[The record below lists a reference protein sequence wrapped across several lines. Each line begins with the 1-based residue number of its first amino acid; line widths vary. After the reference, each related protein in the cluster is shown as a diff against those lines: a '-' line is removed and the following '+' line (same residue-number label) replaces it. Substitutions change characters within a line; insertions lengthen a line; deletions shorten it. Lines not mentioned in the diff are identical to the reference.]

1 MNNLWDQNSLKN
13 RQKNFWNR
21 IPKNNNNNFVS
32 YSSQMSLINNGEDV
46 KVYQRDE
53 YNDSSKNHYLR
64 EDKSIN
70 NNRLNKFIEEIF
82 MSQEVKDFFTTY
94 SDFVTKVT
102 SEPSL
107 DIEALKKSMDEI
119 ESSSDVK
126 IPRLLTAA
134 LGLGSESG
142 EFVEIVKKMILQGKP
157 ASEENIFHMKRELG
171 DIIWYWTTACAS
183 LGLDPYEVIS
193 ENQKKLEAR
202 YGEKFEVQ
210 RSEVRKEGDL

>member
-1 MNNLWDQNSLKN
+1 
-13 RQKNFWNR
+13 
-21 IPKNNNNNFVS
+21 
-32 YSSQMSLINNGEDV
+32 
-46 KVYQRDE
+46 
-53 YNDSSKNHYLR
+53 
-64 EDKSIN
+64 
-70 NNRLNKFIEEIF
+70 
-82 MSQEVKDFFTTY
+82 MSQQVKDFFSTY
-94 SDFVTKVT
+94 SEFVEKVT
-102 SEPSL
+102 SQPSL
-107 DIEALKKSMDEI
+107 NTEALKRSIDEI
-119 ESSSDVK
+119 ESSSNIK

-157 ASEENIFHMKRELG
+157 PSQENIFHMKRELG
-171 DIIWYWTTACAS
+171 DIMWYWTTACAS